1 MNDNQSSYIVEA
13 HNLVKKYPGTMALK
27 GIDFQILRGKVT
39 ALVGENGA
47 GKSTLMKILAGN
59 ETATS
64 GEIMID
70 GEPVKINSIAEA
82 RKHGIGIVHQEL
94 SLFPNLTVAENIYLG
109 KEKRKRRIEVDRKYQ
124 VSLTDALLE
133 KLNYYLDPN
142 EKVAELKVGQQQ
154 IVEIVKTIAQEN
166 LKVLIMDEPTSSLS
180 NSEVEMLFRVIEELK
195 AQGIS
200 IVYISHRLEEI
211 LHIADHLFVLRDGNI
226 VGEADTKSVDLEWI
240 INKMVGNST
249 TKSFVDPD
257 KKLGE
262 TVLEV
267 KDISY
272 WDNSGNQLLKNVS
285 FSLHRGEILG
295 IYGLLGA
302 GRTELFEVIMGMHP
316 DASEGSIFLHGK
328 KISPKTIGQQI
339 RSGFA
344 LIPEDRQREGL
355 VQPLSINQ
363 NLVISS
369 ENKFARF
376 TMVSKKKESA
386 ATRKMISDLHIKTTD
401 GNFNIMSL
409 SGGNQQ
415 KVVIGKG
422 LMTEPQILLMDE
434 PSRGVDIGAKSEVFQ
449 IAKELAENGMS
460 ILLIAS
466 ELKEIISISDR
477 IIVLSSGQVT
487 GEFKHGQFTELDIV
501 HASEVGHTKGVN
513 NEYN

>member
-1 MNDNQSSYIVEA
+1 MGSALYIRNWELISQSYR
-13 HNLVKKYPGTMALK
+13 
-27 GIDFQILRGKVT
+27 RGKY
-39 ALVGENGA
+39 LSWQ
-47 GKSTLMKILAGN
+47 GKK
-59 ETATS
+59 ET
-64 GEIMID
+64 
-70 GEPVKINSIAEA
+70 
-82 RKHGIGIVHQEL
+82 Q
-94 SLFPNLTVAENIYLG
+94 
-109 KEKRKRRIEVDRKYQ
+109 IEVDRKYQ

-200 IVYISHRLEEI
+200 IVYISITGQKKSFILLIIYLSQCGMETLSARQIRSRLI
-211 LHIADHLFVLRDGNI
+211 LR
-226 VGEADTKSVDLEWI
+226 I
-240 INKMVGNST
+240 INKMVSNST

-355 VQPLSINQ
+355 VQPLFDQSESCYNPVKT
-363 NLVISS
+363 NLPASPWYP
-369 ENKFARF
+369 R
-376 TMVSKKKESA
+376 KK
-386 ATRKMISDLHIKTTD
+386 
-401 GNFNIMSL
+401 
-409 SGGNQQ
+409 
-415 KVVIGKG
+415 
-422 LMTEPQILLMDE
+422 
-434 PSRGVDIGAKSEVFQ
+434 SRQ
-449 IAKELAENGMS
+449 P
-460 ILLIAS
+460 
-466 ELKEIISISDR
+466 
-477 IIVLSSGQVT
+477 
-487 GEFKHGQFTELDIV
+487 HGR
-501 HASEVGHTKGVN
+501 
-513 NEYN
+513 